1 MLKRKLIWLLPL
13 PLFVGCVLLVKPSD
27 EYLLEA
33 KHTGFE
39 NEQHEFVVSLTN
51 EGDETMKLTSY
62 DGGFVD
68 MVIKDKNGK
77 TVYDSE
83 KNRMTTQVLNEK
95 QILPGDTVDFTT
107 SLDKEKLPAGT
118 YDIEFKL
125 DKDRGKTLDVSMTW
139 AKE

>member
-13 PLFVGCVLLVKPSD
+13 PLVVGCVLLVKPSD

-33 KHTGFE
+33 KHTGIE
-39 NEQHEFVVSLTN
+39 NERHEFVVSLTN
-51 EGDETMKLTSY
+51 EGDEPMKLTSY

-77 TVYDSE
+77 TVYDSK
-83 KNRMTTQVLNEK
+83 KNTMTTQVVKYK
-95 QILPGDTVDFTT
+95 QIRSNDTVDFTT
-107 SLDKEKLPAGT
+107 SLDNEELPAGM

-125 DKDRGKTLDVSMTW
+125 DKDRGKTFDVEMTW
-139 AKE
+139 VKE